1 MKDALFS
8 GDDFKSHSGLTVLD
22 FRSTALSR
30 VSVKDSKFSLFVL
43 PFHTHTHPRGFNGS
57 FPIENTHTHPRGL
70 MALLPLSTH
79 FVQLGRAAAFC
90 SCGLSRPTVARG
102 SSPSLPRSQ
111 VCKAVAIE
119 MTRGLGRGEQS
130 TTCSGGDGSD
140 PGFSVGKNEAPVP

>member
-1 MKDALFS
+1 M
-8 GDDFKSHSGLTVLD
+8 VLD

-43 PFHTHTHPRGFNGS
+43 PFHTHTHTPEGLMALFPLKTHTHTPRGFKGP

-90 SCGLSRPTVARG
+90 SCGLSRPTVTRG

-140 PGFSVGKNEAPVP
+140 PGFSVGKNVAPVP